1 LRWHVERRVEG
12 PPYIMK
18 QSWISGNPRPCRL
31 PWNLPSCH
39 LS

>member
-1 LRWHVERRVEG
+1 
-12 PPYIMK
+12 MK